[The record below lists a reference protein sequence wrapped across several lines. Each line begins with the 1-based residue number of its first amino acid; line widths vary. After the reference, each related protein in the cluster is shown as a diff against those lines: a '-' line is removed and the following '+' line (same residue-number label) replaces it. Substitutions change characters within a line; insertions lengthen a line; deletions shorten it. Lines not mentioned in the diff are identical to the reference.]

1 MPSRLPLSRRWKR
14 TPPEATAL
22 RAAAAPSRPAAAGL
36 AAPGLP
42 PKALVPPRSKQPKVS
57 ELPGDSRPWRPAGRR
72 SRALLDALLDDLR
85 AYLGEAA
92 VADIRDACRFGAE
105 AHAGQ
110 TRISGEA
117 YIDHP
122 LAVARILGEMR
133 MDSRTI
139 IAAVLHDVV
148 EDTDITVAQVA
159 GRFGDDVAALVDG
172 VSKVSQLEMEPKHA
186 EAASFRKMFMATAK
200 DLRVIIIKLADRL
213 HNMRTLTPLRAEK
226 RRRIARQTLE
236 IYAPIANR
244 LGMRDLAQKLED
256 LGLSTL
262 YPKRYNAIAKK
273 LSGKKRG
280 RKSVLGEL
288 CDRTRAELERAGIDA
303 EVSGREKD
311 IYSIYRK
318 MRQKKLLLREVQDIN
333 AIRIVTE
340 TRPQCY
346 HALGVM
352 HQLYK
357 PRPESFKDYIAIPKV
372 NGYQSLHTVVIGPFG
387 QSVEVQIRSRAMHR
401 VAENGVASHWLYK
414 TETTGEHAPQQL
426 AQQWLSSF
434 LESQQE
440 SGDSGEFL
448 EHLKAD
454 LFPDEVYVFTPKGD
468 IKRLPRGATALD
480 FAYAVHTGV
489 GNRCIGARIN
499 QYMVPLHET
508 LNNGD
513 HVEIVTSRSARPLP
527 AWLDYAVTSKARSA
541 IRHVLNRQKDKESFK
556 LGGKLLKQSLGKQGY
571 RRMRIPSA
579 HKVTLLQHLQMDD
592 WNQLLRDIGFGRR
605 LPTLVAK
612 QLIAETQNLDGKNRG
627 NSGDGDNK
635 PAAMTIEGTE
645 RLLVTHASCC
655 HPIPGDPIIGAM
667 TTGRG
672 LVVHRSNCP
681 NRREIMRHPD
691 NCFHLAWSESTQGK
705 FQVTVKME
713 TRDQPGVLARVSNII
728 AEHESNINNLQV
740 DPQHH
745 NSSSMSFII
754 EVTGRKHLAAIMRRL
769 HAEDSVLHLS
779 RA

>member
-1 MPSRLPLSRRWKR
+1 MASRLPLSRRWKR
-14 TPPEATAL
+14 VPPEPSAPPASYRPPESSGPPAAG
-22 RAAAAPSRPAAAGL
+22 RAAGQRAGPA
-36 AAPGLP
+36 
-42 PKALVPPRSKQPKVS
+42 
-57 ELPGDSRPWRPAGRR
+57 DRR
-72 SRALLDALLDDLR
+72 SGALIDALLGDLG
-85 AYLGEAA
+85 AYLGPQA
-92 VADIRDACRFGAE
+92 VANIHDACLFGAD

-110 TRISGEA
+110 NRESGEA
-117 YIDHP
+117 YIGHP

-148 EDTDITVAQVA
+148 EDTDITVAQLA
-159 GRFGDDVAALVDG
+159 GRFGDDVAELVDG
-172 VSKVSQLEMEPKHA
+172 VSKVSQLEMEPKEHA

-200 DLRVIIIKLADRL
+200 DLRVIIIKLSDRL
-213 HNMRTLTPLRAEK
+213 HNMRTLGPLKEEK

-256 LGLSTL
+256 LGLSNL
-262 YPKRYNAIAKK
+262 YPKRYNAISKK
-273 LSGKKRG
+273 LGGKKRG
-280 RKSVLGEL
+280 RKSVVGEL
-288 CDRTRAELERAGIDA
+288 CIKTRAELKRAGIDA

-318 MRQKKLLLREVQDIN
+318 MQQKKLLLREVQDIN

-346 HALGVM
+346 QALGVI

-387 QSVEVQIRSRAMHR
+387 QSVEVQIRSKAMHR

-426 AQQWLSSF
+426 AQKWLSSF

-440 SGDSGEFL
+440 SRDSGEFL

-499 QYMVPLHET
+499 QHMVPLHET
-508 LNNGD
+508 LNNGN

-527 AWLDYAVTSKARSA
+527 AWLDYAVTSKARSS
-541 IRHVLNRQKDKESFK
+541 IRHFLNRQKDKESFK
-556 LGGKLLKQSLGKQGY
+556 LGGKLLKQALGKQGY

-612 QLIAETQNLDGKNRG
+612 QLIAETQND
-627 NSGDGDNK
+627 SGGSGGGK

-645 RLLVTHASCC
+645 RLLVTYANCC

-667 TTGRG
+667 TSGRG

-691 NCFHLAWSESTQGK
+691 NCFHLAWSESTRGK

-713 TRDQPGVLARVSNII
+713 TRNQPGVLARVSNII
-728 AEHESNINNLQV
+728 AEHDSNINNLQV

-745 NSSSMSFII
+745 NTSSMSFII
-754 EVTGRKHLAAIMRRL
+754 EVTGRKHLADIMRQLR
-769 HAEDSVLHLS
+769 AENSVIHLS

>member
-1 MPSRLPLSRRWKR
+1 VPSRRPLRRPWKR
-14 TPPEATAL
+14 TPPEPGAPVAVLPAVAVEGATVEGATVAL
-22 RAAAAPSRPAAAGL
+22 ESLNPAAPAT
-36 AAPGLP
+36 
-42 PKALVPPRSKQPKVS
+42 
-57 ELPGDSRPWRPAGRR
+57 PWRPADRR
-72 SRALLDALLDDLR
+72 SRALLDALLDDLG
-85 AYLGEAA
+85 AYLSAAA
-92 VADIRDACRFGAE
+92 VADIHNACRFGAE

-122 LAVARILGEMR
+122 LAVARILGQMR

-148 EDTDITVAQVA
+148 EDTAITVAQVA
-159 GRFGDDVAALVDG
+159 ARFGGDVAALVDG

-213 HNMRTLTPLRAEK
+213 HNMRTLTPLRFEK

-256 LGLSTL
+256 LSLQAL

-273 LSGKKRG
+273 LSGKRRG
-280 RKSVLGEL
+280 RKPVVGEL
-288 CDRTRAELERAGIDA
+288 CDKTRAELARAGIDA
-303 EVSGREKD
+303 EVTGREKD

-318 MRQKKLLLREVQDIN
+318 MRQKKLLLREVQDID
-333 AIRIVTE
+333 AIRVVTE

-346 HALGVM
+346 HALGVI

-434 LESQQE
+434 LESQQGA
-440 SGDSGEFL
+440 GDSGEFL

-489 GNRCIGARIN
+489 GNRAIGARIN
-499 QYMVPLHET
+499 SAMVPLHET
-508 LNNGD
+508 MHNGD
-513 HVEIVTSRSARPLP
+513 HVEIVTARSGRPLP
-527 AWLDYAVTSKARSA
+527 SWLDYAVTAKARAA
-541 IRHVLNRQKDKESFK
+541 IRHVLNRQQDKESFK
-556 LGGKLLKQSLGKQGY
+556 LGGKLLKQALAKQGY

-579 HKVTLLQHLQMDD
+579 HKVTLLQHLRMDD

-612 QLIAETQNLDGKNRG
+612 QLIAETRDDDRG
-627 NSGDGDNK
+627 DKARRGAGEGGGK

-655 HPIPGDPIIGAM
+655 HPIPGDPIIGAL
-667 TTGRG
+667 TSGRG
-672 LVVHRSNCP
+672 LVVHRANCP

-691 NCFHLAWSESTQGK
+691 NCFHLAWSEATQGK
-705 FQVTVKME
+705 FEVTLKME

-728 AEHESNINNLQV
+728 AEHDSNINNLQV
-740 DPQHH
+740 DPRHA
-745 NSSSMSFII
+745 SSSMSFVI

-769 HAEDSVLHLS
+769 HAEDSMIHLS

>member
-1 MPSRLPLSRRWKR
+1 LLS
-14 TPPEATAL
+14 
-22 RAAAAPSRPAAAGL
+22 
-36 AAPGLP
+36 
-42 PKALVPPRSKQPKVS
+42 
-57 ELPGDSRPWRPAGRR
+57 
-72 SRALLDALLDDLR
+72 DLR
-85 AYLGEAA
+85 AYLGQAA
-92 VADIRDACRFGAE
+92 VANIHAACLFGAE

-159 GRFGDDVAALVDG
+159 ARFGDDVAALVDG
-172 VSKVSQLEMEPKHA
+172 VSKVSQLELEPKEQA

-213 HNMRTLTPLRAEK
+213 HNMRTLDSLREEK

-256 LGLSTL
+256 LSLLAL
-262 YPKRYNAIAKK
+262 YPKRHNAIAKK

-280 RKSVLGEL
+280 RKSVVGEL
-288 CDRTRAELERAGIDA
+288 CAATRAELARADISA
-303 EVSGREKD
+303 EVTGREKD

-333 AIRIVTE
+333 AIRIITE
-340 TRPQCY
+340 TRAQCY

-357 PRPESFKDYIAIPKV
+357 PRPNSFKDYIAIPKV

-499 QYMVPLHET
+499 SHMVPLHET

-513 HVEIVTSRSARPLP
+513 HVDIVTSRSARPLP

-541 IRHVLNRQKDKESFK
+541 IRHVLNRQQDKESFK
-556 LGGKLLKQSLGKQGY
+556 LGGKLLKLALAKQGY

-579 HKVTLLQHLQMDD
+579 HKVTLLQHLRMAD

-612 QLIAETQNLDGKNRG
+612 QLIAETQHNDAPRG
-627 NSGDGDNK
+627 AVKK

-655 HPIPGDPIIGAM
+655 HPIPGDPIIGAL
-667 TTGRG
+667 TSGRG
-672 LVVHRSNCP
+672 LVVHRANCP
-681 NRREIMRHPD
+681 NRRDIMRHPD
-691 NCFHLAWSESTQGK
+691 NCFHLAWSEATQGK
-705 FQVTVKME
+705 FEVTVKME

-728 AEHESNINNLQV
+728 AEHDSNINHLQV
-740 DPQHH
+740 DARHH
-745 NSSSMSFII
+745 NSSSMAFVI

-769 HAEDSVLHLS
+769 HAENSVIHLS